1 MARLATAVMLMV
13 PVAAQAADAPALS
26 ALTLVVA
33 KPVELACRSKS
44 VVVKTDAANATT
56 GELKISLVLKDAA
69 TKPPSGVWRIVSV
82 TDAHAGSLGH
92 REAKVCSEAC
102 PLTVGAD
109 GNIELWSPAPKSIT
123 ELKEG
128 EMLLLAVVKSKSLDL
143 RATTFSGK
151 EIEALEEGRCQVAP

>member
-1 MARLATAVMLMV
+1 MARLATALMIMV
-13 PVAAQAADAPALS
+13 PVAAQAADAPALP

-33 KPVELACRSKS
+33 KPVELMCRTKS

-56 GELKISLVLKDAA
+56 GELKFSLVLKNEA
-69 TKPPSGVWRIVSV
+69 TKPPSGAWRIVSV
-82 TDAHAGSLGH
+82 ADAHAGSLGH
-92 REAKVCSEAC
+92 REAKVCAEAC

-128 EMLLLAVVKSKSLDL
+128 EMLLLAVVKSKTLDL

-151 EIEALEEGRCQVAP
+151 EIEALEEGSCRTGS